1 MTNRIWMPVLASM
14 ALLLSACGDSQE
26 EATVAPEESPAT
38 TDQAS
43 EPAATADEP
52 LAEQP
57 AGRESDTDT
66 AEEAAPSEMPSPS
79 EVEDDIEAS
88 QAAEEL
94 EQAEA
99 IREEGTD
106 TSAAMPDET
115 LQADAETLAAD
126 PEEALDEASAMPGE
140 TTRSDVD
147 EVIAETERRFEE
159 AQRQLEQQYQEIEQQ
174 TPELMPMDSDPI
186 EPSWERESS
195 LPDSPQQEGE
205 LGARDVD
212 ALIEDTERQFEEAQ
226 QRLEEQFQ
234 SLESEQPAQGSTPES
249 DDELTR
255 EERTEESP

>member
-1 MTNRIWMPVLASM
+1 MTNRIWMPVVASM

-26 EATVAPEESPAT
+26 EAAVAPEEQPAT

-43 EPAATADEP
+43 EPAATANEP
-52 LAEQP
+52 MAEQP
-57 AGRESDTDT
+57 AEPENDT
-66 AEEAAPSEMPSPS
+66 AEDAAPSEVPSPS
-79 EVEDDIEAS
+79 EVEDEIEAR

-99 IREEGTD
+99 MREEGTD
-106 TSAAMPDET
+106 ASAVMPDET

-126 PEEALDEASAMPGE
+126 PDDALDEASAMPGE

-159 AQRQLEQQYQEIEQQ
+159 AQRQLEQQFQEIEQQ
-174 TPELMPMDSDPI
+174 TPELEPMENDSL
-186 EPSWERESS
+186 EPSWEREGSVS
-195 LPDSPQQEGE
+195 NSTALEGE
-205 LGARDVD
+205 LEATDVD

-234 SLESEQPAQGSTPES
+234 ALENEQPANGMMLDGNDEVNRDES
-249 DDELTR
+249 P
-255 EERTEESP
+255 EESP

>member
-26 EATVAPEESPAT
+26 EATVAPEEQPAT

-43 EPAATADEP
+43 EPAAPADEP
-52 LAEQP
+52 LADQP
-57 AGRESDTDT
+57 DEPENDS

-79 EVEDDIEAS
+79 EVEDDIEAR

-99 IREEGTD
+99 MREEGTD
-106 TSAAMPDET
+106 TSVAMPDET
-115 LQADAETLAAD
+115 LQADADTLAAD
-126 PEEALDEASAMPGE
+126 PDEALDEASAMPGE

-159 AQRQLEQQYQEIEQQ
+159 AQRQLEQQFQEIEQQ
-174 TPELMPMDSDPI
+174 TPELAPMESDPL
-186 EPSWERESS
+186 EPSWERESGVS
-195 LPDSPQQEGE
+195 DRAPLEGE
-205 LGARDVD
+205 LEATDVD

-234 SLESEQPAQGSTPES
+234 ALESEQPANGTTLES
-249 DDELTR
+249 DDALNRDEGA
-255 EERTEESP
+255 EESP

>member
-1 MTNRIWMPVLASM
+1 MTNRFWMPVLASM

-26 EATVAPEESPAT
+26 EAAVAPEEPSAT
-38 TDQAS
+38 TDQAG
-43 EPAATADEP
+43 EPASVANESPADP
-52 LAEQP
+52 PAESG
-57 AGRESDTDT
+57 ADSTED
-66 AEEAAPSEMPSPS
+66 AAPSEVPSPS
-79 EVEDDIEAS
+79 EVEDDIEAR

-99 IREEGTD
+99 MRETD
-106 TSAAMPDET
+106 TEANALPNES

-147 EVIAETERRFEE
+147 DVIAETERRFEE
-159 AQRQLEQQYQEIEQQ
+159 AQRQLEEQFQEIEQQ
-174 TPELMPMDSDPI
+174 SPELMPMENDPI

-195 LPDSPQQEGE
+195 LPDTPQLEGE
-205 LGARDVD
+205 LEATDVD

-234 SLESEQPAQGSTPES
+234 ALENERSTNGVTDEDAES
-249 DDELTR
+249 
-255 EERTEESP
+255 SP